1 MLMPVVGLVFIY
13 IISTVQW
20 LPIHQFFEE
29 VQQKGFIKD
38 VCSKFTFMMNPIKY
52 YIQYTKELVESM
64 KSRMQVNQEYLNKEE
79 ELYKYALRTK
89 YIMITMFVYLVILL
103 ITLFMLTFGAADII
117 ISLMPLLLIIFIV
130 FFLILIIGLV
140 FQQKVRK
147 LGEYYKNVYYINFG
161 GNNG

>member
-1 MLMPVVGLVFIY
+1 
-13 IISTVQW
+13 
-20 LPIHQFFEE
+20 
-29 VQQKGFIKD
+29 
-38 VCSKFTFMMNPIKY
+38 MMNPVKY
-52 YIQYTKELVESM
+52 NIQYTKELVESM

-79 ELYKYALRTK
+79 LYKYALRTK
-89 YIMITMFVYLVILL
+89 YIMIAMFVYLVILL
-103 ITLFMLTFGAADII
+103 ITLFMLTFGAVDII

-130 FFLILIIGLV
+130 FFVILIIGLV

>member
-1 MLMPVVGLVFIY
+1 
-13 IISTVQW
+13 
-20 LPIHQFFEE
+20 
-29 VQQKGFIKD
+29 
-38 VCSKFTFMMNPIKY
+38 MMNPIKY

-130 FFLILIIGLV
+130 FFVILIIGLV

-161 GNNG
+161 GNKG